1 MQLEEWCTELK
12 THQSELR
19 VAGAAAA
26 GLKGSCISEELAVG
40 ADALGSL
47 MLLGHDSEVCVKG
60 TTIAQSPQHLKYTV
74 DPSWHNHL
82 ACRDTTSPACACVG

>member
-26 GLKGSCISEELAVG
+26 GLKGSCITEELAVG

-47 MLLGHDSEVCVKG
+47 MLLGHDKEVCVNRDDNCTK
-60 TTIAQSPQHLKYTV
+60 
-74 DPSWHNHL
+74 PSAYEIH
-82 ACRDTTSPACACVG
+82 C